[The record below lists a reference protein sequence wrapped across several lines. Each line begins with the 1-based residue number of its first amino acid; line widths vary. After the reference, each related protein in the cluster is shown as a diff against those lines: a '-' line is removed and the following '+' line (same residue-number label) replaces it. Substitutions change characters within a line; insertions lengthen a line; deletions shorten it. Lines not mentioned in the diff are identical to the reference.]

1 MKSVMHLSVADMWTY
16 TLILSI
22 AAGKDQW
29 AAILQSL
36 KLCLVFEPIVRRNDT
51 RWHHVC
57 SCVGIKTELTCVLG
71 IIYFILNKISKKSLL
86 YKQKKITNHRFEH

>member
-1 MKSVMHLSVADMWTY
+1 MYMKSVMHLSVADVWAY

-36 KLCLVFEPIVRRNDT
+36 KFCLVFEST
-51 RWHHVC
+51 VC
-57 SCVGIKTELTCVLG
+57 S
-71 IIYFILNKISKKSLL
+71 SKK
-86 YKQKKITNHRFEH
+86 K